1 MKPGFGAELGFRALR
16 LGQPAAGKKSGRP
29 GRQRAKRSAMSAFCA
44 GTFAL
49 FGAGASFA
57 SGPVDGGIG
66 FQPPGT
72 KVAEL
77 QDFMHNSV
85 LMPIITA
92 VVLLVLALL
101 VWVVFRYRKS
111 ANPVPRK
118 FTHNVTVEVI
128 WTVVPVLILIF
139 ISLFSFPILFQ
150 QGRVPKD
157 VALTVKARG
166 NQWNWTYFYP
176 DAKGDVNAGFE
187 FTSRLIPDDQIDA
200 SKGQKRLMSV
210 DYPLVVPVGQNIQ
223 VLVTGSDVIHSWGVP
238 ALGVKMDAIPGK
250 LNETWFRV
258 EKPGVYHGFC
268 YELCGIQHSQMPIE
282 VHAVTKKVYE
292 QWLAAASQD
301 VDAGLRVLAATETQT
316 QLASAE

>member
-1 MKPGFGAELGFRALR
+1 MRRAGAIGWIS
-16 LGQPAAGKKSGRP
+16 AGL
-29 GRQRAKRSAMSAFCA
+29 
-44 GTFAL
+44 FAL
-49 FGAGASFA
+49 FGGGVSFA
-57 SGPVDGGIG
+57 SGPVNGGIG

-77 QDFMHNSV
+77 QDFMHNNV

-101 VWVVFRYRKS
+101 IWVVIRYRRS
-111 ANPVPRK
+111 ANPVARK

-157 VALTVKARG
+157 IALTVKARG

-176 DAKGDVNAGFE
+176 DAKGDVNAGFD
-187 FTSRLIPDDQIDA
+187 FTSNLIPDDQIDA

-210 DYPLVVPVGQNIQ
+210 DYPLVVPVGQNIR
-223 VLVTGSDVIHSWGVP
+223 VLVTGADVIHSWGVP

-258 EKPGVYHGFC
+258 EKPGVYHGYC

-282 VHAVTKKVYE
+282 VHAVTKAVYD
-292 QWLAAASQD
+292 QWLAAANQD
-301 VDAGLRVLAATETQT
+301 VDAGLRVLAANETPA
-316 QLASAE
+316 QLALAN